1 MLNAP
6 LSLAMESEV
15 RVQNTTRIKKMKI
28 SDRTRTNKILKVSD
42 RFGPGD
48 AWIPDIT
55 QSLKPIFL
63 EVFEKATLLAMK
75 KTKTKKSSGCGLI

>member
-15 RVQNTTRIKKMKI
+15 RGQKMKI
-28 SDRTRTNKILKVSD
+28 SDRTRTNKILKVSE

-48 AWIPDIT
+48 PWIPDIT